1 MGKKRRLIQAVG
13 ISTAIVISNISVAAA
28 KNSQI
33 SIDERSIDQVQG
45 TPPYNDG
52 ACLDFVN
59 IQSKVLRRT
68 TKEPA
73 WTSSNSETNTPSK
86 KAMSMPNGSYAY
98 GSYANAAPK
107 AIAQTPTDNQSEE
120 TQDNTADII
129 KPPQQPIPSTDPLNP
144 SPNPLSFPTQ
154 PEEVQVGTEQP
165 ITLEQAI
172 EIALKNNKDIEEARI
187 NVERSEAVLREAR
200 AALFPTLGLDSGFN
214 YSNSEGLL
222 FDGVVEQQA
231 RDANPDATD
240 EEIDQF
246 LEEQDVPSNT
256 FTFSNNLELNYNIY
270 DSGRRGATIRSAE
283 KQLNI
288 TELELERF
296 VEEARFEAA
305 RDYYDLQNNDALI
318 RIQEAAVE
326 DASQTLRDAQLL
338 KQAGLG
344 TRFDVVSAE
353 VELSQ
358 AQQELITARANQN
371 IARRQLAETLSVSH
385 DTDLATADAI
395 EEVGTWQLSLPETI
409 VQAFKNRAEL
419 EQFLLQREIG
429 EESRIIELSQARPSV
444 SASAIYSLSD
454 DFEDDTSDFA
464 DNYSL
469 GIQAQWQLFDG
480 GAARARAE
488 QAERDSQIAA
498 TQFANQRN
506 QIRFLVEQAYF
517 SLDSSRKNIATATK
531 EVELAEESLRLARLR
546 FQAGV
551 GTQTEVIDAQTQLT
565 TARGNL
571 LTSIIN
577 YNQSYNQLQREV
589 SNTPD
594 NGLQDLP

>member
-1 MGKKRRLIQAVG
+1 VGKKSRLIQAVG
-13 ISTAIVISNISVAAA
+13 ISTAIVISNISLAAA
-28 KNSQI
+28 NNTSNSGI
-33 SIDERSIDQVQG
+33 NSDERSLAQ
-45 TPPYNDG
+45 
-52 ACLDFVN
+52 VN
-59 IQSKVLRRT
+59 IQ
-68 TKEPA
+68 
-73 WTSSNSETNTPSK
+73 SNSETNIPSR
-86 KAMSMPNGSYAY
+86 AT
-98 GSYANAAPK
+98 
-107 AIAQTPTDNQSEE
+107 IAQTPESNPSEA

-154 PEEVQVGTEQP
+154 ADEVKVGSEQP

-172 EIALKNNKDIEEARI
+172 KIALKNNKEIEEARI
-187 NVERSEAVLREAR
+187 QVERSEAVLREAR
-200 AALFPTLGLDSGFN
+200 AALYPTLDLESGFS
-214 YSNSEGLL
+214 YSDQSLL
-222 FDGVVEQQA
+222 LDNPIEQQF

-240 EEIDQF
+240 EQVQQAVDAE
-246 LEEQDVPSNT
+246 LEDNPINS
-256 FTFSNNLELNYNIY
+256 FTFSNGLGLNYNIY
-270 DSGRRGATIRSAE
+270 DSGQRGATIRSAE
-283 KQLNI
+283 KELR
-288 TELELERF
+288 TSELELERI
-296 VEEARFEAA
+296 VEQARFETA

-318 RIQEAAVE
+318 RIEEAAVE
-326 DASQTLRDAQLL
+326 DASQTLKDAQLL

-358 AQQELITARANQN
+358 AQQRLITAQANQN

-385 DTDLATADAI
+385 DADLATADAI
-395 EEVGTWQLSLPETI
+395 EEAGIWELSLPETI

-429 EESRIIELSQARPSV
+429 EENRTIALSQIRPRV
-444 SASAIYSLSD
+444 SASASYGLSD
-454 DFEDDTSDFA
+454 DFEDNIGFT

-469 GIQAQWQLFDG
+469 GLQAQWRLFDG
-480 GAARARAE
+480 GAARASAE
-488 QAERDSQIAA
+488 QAERDSQLAA
-498 TQFANQRN
+498 TRFANQRN
-506 QIRFLVEQAYF
+506 QIRFGVEQAYF
-517 SLDSSRKNIATATK
+517 GLESSRKNIATSTK

-571 LTSIIN
+571 LSSIIE
-577 YNQSYNQLQREV
+577 YNQSYNQLQRQV